1 MALTSGVHRE
11 RRSAAAKSEMSDI
24 EAASREQQEKQ
35 RVKLSRQ
42 KILLASP
49 AAWERAAMSCSL
61 AGPSEEAT
69 QAPRSPL
76 HNVTPLHWGWPRV

>member
-1 MALTSGVHRE
+1 MALTSGVPRE
-11 RRSAAAKSEMSDI
+11 RRSGAAQSEMRSDI

-35 RVKLSRQ
+35 RVKQ

-69 QAPRSPL
+69 QAPLSPL
-76 HNVTPLHWGWPRV
+76 HNVTPLYWGCPCV